1 MYIAMILVGGI
12 PAIATSIYLRF
23 FILRVLS
30 SFINITTVIKI
41 VVTIAAV
48 LLALPAVNFLGLY
61 AVLYYYFLA
70 ACAVFGLISHFVPA
84 GIFRGLLQSGL
95 LSVVAVCLIMGY
107 GYYNMHHVVETDYTI
122 KSNKINNLKILLI
135 SDLHTDQVFNPRQ
148 INGLVQKMNKVNP
161 DLVVLDGDIFDENT
175 PKKDM
180 LAATKALSQL
190 HNKLGIYYVYGNHDD
205 SKYGNWHTANRSHA
219 NASDI
224 KQAMKKN
231 HITVLDDEIKKI
243 EKVTLVGRRDAS
255 YERKSSAELLK
266 QVDRHQYII
275 VLDHQPLDIQVN
287 AKNGADLELSG
298 HTHGGQIW
306 PTGYLNDFM
315 PGSMRYGNK
324 TIGSFQA
331 ITTSGLAGWGFPI
344 KTGAPSEYV
353 VINVK

>member
-1 MYIAMILVGGI
+1 M
-12 PAIATSIYLRF
+12 
-23 FILRVLS
+23 
-30 SFINITTVIKI
+30 
-41 VVTIAAV
+41 
-48 LLALPAVNFLGLY
+48 
-61 AVLYYYFLA
+61 
-70 ACAVFGLISHFVPA
+70 
-84 GIFRGLLQSGL
+84 
-95 LSVVAVCLIMGY
+95 VAVCLIMGY

-205 SKYGNWHTANRSHA
+205 SKYGNWHTSNRSHA

-224 KQAMKKN
+224 RAVMGDN
-231 HITVLDDEIKKI
+231 HITVLDDDVKNIGKI
-243 EKVTLVGRRDAS
+243 TLVGRRDAS
-255 YERKSSAELLK
+255 IERKSSVDLLK
-266 QVDRHQYII
+266 GVNKEQYII
-275 VLDHQPLDIQVN
+275 MLDHQPLEIQKN
-287 AKNGADLELSG
+287 AKKGVDLQLSG

-315 PGSMRYGNK
+315 SGSMRYGNK
-324 TIGSFQA
+324 TIGSFHA

>member
-1 MYIAMILVGGI
+1 
-12 PAIATSIYLRF
+12 
-23 FILRVLS
+23 
-30 SFINITTVIKI
+30 
-41 VVTIAAV
+41 
-48 LLALPAVNFLGLY
+48 
-61 AVLYYYFLA
+61 
-70 ACAVFGLISHFVPA
+70 
-84 GIFRGLLQSGL
+84 
-95 LSVVAVCLIMGY
+95 
-107 GYYNMHHVVETDYTI
+107 MHHVVETDYTI
-122 KSNKINNLKILLI
+122 KSDKINNLKILLI
-135 SDLHTDQVFNPRQ
+135 SDLHTDQVFQAKQ
-148 INGLVQKMNKVNP
+148 IEALVNKMNHVNP
-161 DLVVLDGDIFDENT
+161 DLVILDGDIFDENT

-180 LAATKALSQL
+180 LAATKALS
-190 HNKLGIYYVYGNHDD
+190 HIKNKQGIYYVYGNHDD

-243 EKVTLVGRRDAS
+243 GKVTLVGRRDAS

-306 PTGYLNDFM
+306 PTGYLNDFI

-324 TIGSFQA
+324 TIGSFHA
-331 ITTSGLAGWGFPI
+331 ITTSGIAGWGFPI

>member
-1 MYIAMILVGGI
+1 MLRFMLMGGI
-12 PAIATSIYLRF
+12 PALLTSFYMMF
-23 FILRVLS
+23 FISR
-30 SFINITTVIKI
+30 FIKI
-41 VVTIAAV
+41 FWTMTPLLWVMTVFIALVMA
-48 LLALPAVNFLGLY
+48 APAVNILGLY
-61 AVLYYYFLA
+61 AVLYFYFVA
-70 ACAVFGLISHFVPA
+70 ACALVGLISHFIST
-84 GIFRGLLQSGL
+84 GIVKTIMQSGL
-95 LSVVAVCLIMGY
+95 VSVVIVAVVMGY

-122 KSNKINNLKILLI
+122 KSQKINDLKILLI
-135 SDLHTDQVFNPRQ
+135 SDLHTDQVFQAKQ
-148 INGLVQKMNKVNP
+148 IEALVNKMNHVNP
-161 DLVVLDGDIFDENT
+161 DLVILDGDIFDENT

-243 EKVTLVGRRDAS
+243 GKVTLVGRRDAS

-306 PTGYLNDFM
+306 PKGYLNDFM

-324 TIGSFQA
+324 TIGSFHA

-344 KTGAPSEYV
+344 KTGSPSEYV

>member
-1 MYIAMILVGGI
+1 MTPLLWVMTVFIALV
-12 PAIATSIYLRF
+12 L
-23 FILRVLS
+23 
-30 SFINITTVIKI
+30 
-41 VVTIAAV
+41 AA
-48 LLALPAVNFLGLY
+48 PAVNILGLY
-61 AVLYYYFLA
+61 AVLYFYFVA
-70 ACAVFGLISHFVPA
+70 ACALVGLISHFIST
-84 GIFRGLLQSGL
+84 GIVKTIMQSGL
-95 LSVVAVCLIMGY
+95 VSVVIVAVVMGY

-122 KSNKINNLKILLI
+122 KSNKIDDLKILLI

-180 LAATKALSQL
+180 LSATKALSKL

-205 SKYGNWHTANRSHA
+205 SKYGNWHTSNRSHA

-224 KQAMKKN
+224 RAVMGDN
-231 HITVLDDEIKKI
+231 HITVLDDDVKNIGKI
-243 EKVTLVGRRDAS
+243 TLIGRRDAS
-255 YERKSSAELLK
+255 YDRKLTDDLLK
-266 QVDRHQYII
+266 DVNKDQYII
-275 VLDHQPLDIQVN
+275 MLDHQPLEIQKN
-287 AKNGADLELSG
+287 AKKGVDLQLSG

-324 TIGSFQA
+324 TIGSFHA

-344 KTGAPSEYV
+344 KTGSPSEYV

>member
-1 MYIAMILVGGI
+1 MLRFMLMGGI
-12 PAIATSIYLRF
+12 PALLTSFYMMF
-23 FILRVLS
+23 FISR
-30 SFINITTVIKI
+30 FIKI
-41 VVTIAAV
+41 FWTMTPLLWVMTVFIALVMA
-48 LLALPAVNFLGLY
+48 APAVNILGLY
-61 AVLYYYFLA
+61 AVLYFYFVA
-70 ACAVFGLISHFVPA
+70 ACALVGLISHFIST
-84 GIFRGLLQSGL
+84 GIVKTIMQSGL
-95 LSVVAVCLIMGY
+95 VSVVIVAVVMGY

-122 KSNKINNLKILLI
+122 KSQKINDLKILLI
-135 SDLHTDQVFNPRQ
+135 SDLHTDQVFQAKQ
-148 INGLVQKMNKVNP
+148 IEALVNKMNHVNP
-161 DLVVLDGDIFDENT
+161 DLVILDGDIFDENT

-243 EKVTLVGRRDAS
+243 GKVTLVGRRDAS

-324 TIGSFQA
+324 TIGSFHA

-344 KTGAPSEYV
+344 KTGSPSEYV

>member
-1 MYIAMILVGGI
+1 MYMLFLIGGV
-12 PAIATSIYLRF
+12 PALLTSIYLRF
-23 FILRVLS
+23 FIIRFLG
-30 SFINITTVIKI
+30 SFINMTITIKVVI
-41 VVTIAAV
+41 TIIAV

-84 GIFRGLLQSGL
+84 GMFKGLLQSGL

-135 SDLHTDQVFNPRQ
+135 SDLHTDQVFNPVQ
-148 INGLVQKMNKVNP
+148 IENIVKKMNKVNP

-180 LAATKALSQL
+180 LVATKALSQL

-205 SKYGNWHTANRSHA
+205 SKYGNWHTSNRSHS

-224 KQAMKKN
+224 RTAMENN
-231 HITVLDDEIKKI
+231 HITVLDDDVKNIGKI
-243 EKVTLVGRRDAS
+243 TLVGRRDAS
-255 YERKSSAELLK
+255 YDRKLTDDLLK
-266 QVDRHQYII
+266 DVNKDQYII
-275 VLDHQPLDIQVN
+275 MLDHQPLEIQKN
-287 AKNGADLELSG
+287 AKKGVDLQLSG

-324 TIGSFQA
+324 TIGTFHA

-353 VINVK
+353 VITVK